1 MYVSLV
7 IREHDE
13 FLKKNKELNN
23 TKTERIIYD

>member
-23 TKTERIIYD
+23 TKNGKDYL